1 MPIKRKISRPV
12 SAIYIHIPFCQ
23 HICDYCDFPKLQY
36 FRIFAEKYLSALK
49 EEMDSYDITNTIK
62 TIYVGGGT
70 PTALDDDLFLELLKL
85 IKPYTELVEEYT
97 FEANPESLSLEKLK
111 LMKEYGVNRISLG
124 VQTTND
130 EILKKIGRKHT
141 FDDAKTAISNA
152 RKVGFDNLN
161 VDLII
166 GLPGVE
172 KEQFQKDLANV
183 VALGADHISCYSLTV
198 HPNTAFFIK
207 GVNEPKEELSRELY
221 DYAERYLKENGFIH
235 YEISNWAKPGKESQ
249 HNLTYWKDEHYYGF
263 GMGAAGYLEDK
274 RYTNTKS
281 ISKYN
286 AGEYMDEVE
295 QVTRKD
301 DKLYFLMLNLRTT
314 RGFIFKEYNYRF
326 DTDFLKEHENTISR
340 LVEQKLLVL
349 TEDRIYPTYNGIMV
363 LDQIIM
369 ELSE

>member
-1 MPIKRKISRPV
+1 MPIKRMKNRPTE
-12 SAIYIHIPFCQ
+12 AIYIHIPFCQ

-36 FRIFAEKYLSALK
+36 FRIFAEKYISALK
-49 EEMDSYDITNTIK
+49 REIESYDIPNTIK

-70 PTALDDDLFLELLKL
+70 PTALEDDLFLELLKL
-85 IKPYTELVEEYT
+85 IKPYTSQVEEYT
-97 FEANPESLSLEKLK
+97 FEANPESLSLEKLQ

-130 EILKKIGRKHT
+130 EILKKVNRKHT
-141 FDDAKTAISNA
+141 FEDVKTAISLA

-161 VDLII
+161 ADLII
-166 GLPGVE
+166 GLPEAG
-172 KEQFQKDLANV
+172 KEQFKEDLTKLTD
-183 VALGADHISCYSLTV
+183 LGVDHISCYSLTV

-207 GVNEPKEELSRELY
+207 GINEPKEELSRELY
-221 DYAERYLKENGFIH
+221 DLAESFLKEKGFVH
-235 YEISNWAKPGKESQ
+235 YEISNWAKPGKESK

-286 AGEYMDEVE
+286 AGNYVDEVE
-295 QVTRKD
+295 QVSRKD
-301 DKLYFLMLNLRTT
+301 DKLYFLMLNLRTNQ
-314 RGFIFKEYNYRF
+314 GIDFDKYNYRF
-326 DTDFLKEHENTISR
+326 DGDFLKEHENAISR
-340 LVEQKLLVL
+340 LVEQGLLVL
-349 TEDRIYPTYNGIMV
+349 TENRIYPTYDGMMV

-369 ELSE
+369 ELAD

>member
-1 MPIKRKISRPV
+1 MPIRRKINRPV
-12 SAIYIHIPFCQ
+12 EAIYIHIPFCQ

-36 FRIFAEKYLSALK
+36 FRIFADKYLASLK
-49 EEMDSYDITNTIK
+49 KEIESYNVPDTIK

-70 PTALDDDLFLELLKL
+70 PTALEDDLFLELLKI
-85 IKPYTELVEEYT
+85 IKPYNNKVEEYT
-97 FEANPESLSLEKLK
+97 FEANPESLSLEKLQ

-130 EILKKIGRKHT
+130 DVLKKIGRKHT
-141 FDDAKTAISNA
+141 FKDVKTAILNA

-166 GLPGVE
+166 GLPEVE

-183 VALGADHISCYSLTV
+183 VSLGVDHISCYSLTV
-198 HPNTAFFIK
+198 HPNTAFFLK
-207 GVNEPKEELSRELY
+207 GINEPKEELSRELY
-221 DYAERYLKENGFIH
+221 DYAEQFLKENGFVH
-235 YEISNWAKPGKESQ
+235 YEISNWAKPGKESK

-263 GMGAAGYLEDK
+263 GMGAAGYIEDM

-286 AGEYMDEVE
+286 SGKYRDEEE
-295 QVTRKD
+295 QVDRKD
-301 DKLYFLMLNLRTT
+301 DMLYYLMLNLRTN
-314 RGFIFKEYNYRF
+314 RGIEFSDYLYRF
-326 DTDFLKEHENTISR
+326 GINFLQVHQETISR
-340 LVEQKLLVL
+340 LVNQGLLVL
-349 TEDRIYPTYNGIMV
+349 TEDRIYPTYDGMMV
-363 LDQIIM
+363 LDQLIM